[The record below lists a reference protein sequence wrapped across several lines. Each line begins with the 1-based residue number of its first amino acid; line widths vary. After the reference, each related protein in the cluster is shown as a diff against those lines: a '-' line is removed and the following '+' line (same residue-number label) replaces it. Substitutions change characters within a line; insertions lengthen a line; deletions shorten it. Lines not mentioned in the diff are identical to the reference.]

1 MTIQMPPLK
10 RGVKPTVK
18 PKDGRFS
25 PGPSRKRPGWTP
37 DFLKDAALGRSH
49 RSPLGKQVLKEVID
63 LSREVLEVPDTH
75 RIAIVPA
82 SDTGAVEMAMWSM
95 LGPRGV
101 DVGAWENFGYA
112 WITDAESQLPLE
124 DLRIF
129 KATYGELP
137 DLSQYT
143 GDRDLVFTWNGTTGG
158 ARVPNADFI
167 PADREGVTICD
178 ATSAAFAQ
186 ELPWDKLDVVTYSWQ
201 KNMGGE
207 AGHGMLILS
216 PHAVERLESYTPPW
230 PMPKI
235 FRMTKNG
242 KLIESL
248 FEGSTLNTPSL
259 MCAADHIESLKWV
272 REQGGEKG
280 GLQWMHDRAD
290 ANFELLQAWMD
301 RTPWIENL
309 CAVPERRSN
318 TGVCMKIV
326 DPRFQALS
334 PEDQSAFASGIVKM
348 ISAEG
353 VAYDFGSYRTAPPGF
368 RVWAS
373 GLIDKQDIEDL
384 IPWLEWG
391 FETQAAAI
399 F

>member
-1 MTIQMPPLK
+1 MTKLQKP
-10 RGVKPTVK
+10 GVKPA
-18 PKDGRFS
+18 DGRFS

-37 DFLKDAALGRSH
+37 DFLKTAALGRSH
-49 RSPLGKQVLKEVID
+49 RSPLGKKVLQELID
-63 LSREVLEVPDTH
+63 LTREVLQVPESH

-101 DVGAWENFGYA
+101 DVAAWESFGNA
-112 WITDAESQLPLE
+112 WITDAKTQLPLK

-129 KATYGELP
+129 SADYGQLP

-143 GDRDLVFTWNGTTGG
+143 GDRDLVFTWNGTTAGV
-158 ARVPNADFI
+158 RVPNGDFI

-216 PHAVERLESYTPPW
+216 PHAVERLESHVPQW
-230 PMPKI
+230 PLPKI

-242 KLIESL
+242 KLDEGL
-248 FEGSTLNTPSL
+248 FKGITINTPSL
-259 MCAADHIESLKWV
+259 MCAEDHIESLKWV
-272 REQGGEKG
+272 REQGG
-280 GLQWMHDRAD
+280 LDWMHARAD
-290 ANFELLQAWMD
+290 ENFALLQDWIEK
-301 RTPWIENL
+301 TPWIENL
-309 CAVPERRSN
+309 CAVPEQRSN

-326 DPRFQALS
+326 DPRFEALDG
-334 PEDQSAFASGIVKM
+334 EGRAAFASAIVKL
-348 ISAEG
+348 ISDEG

-373 GLIDKQDIEDL
+373 GLIRKSDIEDFL
-384 IPWLEWG
+384 PWLEWG
-391 FETQAAAI
+391 YETVCAET

>member
-1 MTIQMPPLK
+1 MTKLQM
-10 RGVKPTVK
+10 PTVK
-18 PKDGRFS
+18 PVDGRFS

-37 DFLKDAALGRSH
+37 DFLKTAALGRSH

-101 DVGAWENFGYA
+101 DVAAWENFGYA
-112 WITDAESQLPLE
+112 WITDAQSQLPLK

-129 KATYGELP
+129 KADYGELP

-158 ARVPNADFI
+158 ARVPNGDFI
-167 PADREGVTICD
+167 PADREGITICD

-216 PHAVERLESYTPPW
+216 PRAVERLESYTPPW
-230 PMPKI
+230 PLPKI

-242 KLIESL
+242 KLNEAL
-248 FEGSTLNTPSL
+248 FQGSTLNTPSL
-259 MCAADHIESLKWV
+259 MCAEDHIESLKWV
-272 REQGGEKG
+272 REQGGLK
-280 GLQWMHDRAD
+280 WMHDRAD
-290 ANFELLQAWMD
+290 ENFALLQDWMD
-301 RTPWIENL
+301 KTPWIENL
-309 CAVPERRSN
+309 CAVPEQRSN

-334 PEDQSAFASGIVKM
+334 PEEQSAFASGIVKM
-348 ISAEG
+348 ISDQG

-373 GLIDKQDIEDL
+373 GLINKQDIEDL

-391 FETQAAAI
+391 FATQCAAT
-399 F
+399 FN

>member
-1 MTIQMPPLK
+1 MTKLQM
-10 RGVKPTVK
+10 PTVK
-18 PKDGRFS
+18 PVDGRFS

-37 DFLKDAALGRSH
+37 DFLKTAALGRSH

-63 LSREVLEVPDTH
+63 LSREVLEVPDSH

-101 DVGAWENFGYA
+101 DVAAWENFGYA
-112 WITDAESQLPLE
+112 WITDAESQLPLK
-124 DLRIF
+124 DLRIL
-129 KATYGELP
+129 KADYGELP

-167 PADREGVTICD
+167 PADREGITICD

-216 PHAVERLESYTPPW
+216 PRAVERLESYAPPW
-230 PMPKI
+230 PLPKI

-242 KLIESL
+242 KLNEAL

-259 MCAADHIESLKWV
+259 MCAEDHIESLKWV
-272 REQGGEKG
+272 REQGG
-280 GLQWMHDRAD
+280 LQWMHDRAD
-290 ANFELLQAWMD
+290 ANFALLQNWMD
-301 RTPWIENL
+301 KTPWIENL
-309 CAVPERRSN
+309 CAVPEQRSN

-348 ISAEG
+348 ISDQG

-373 GLIDKQDIEDL
+373 GLINKQDIADL

-391 FETQAAAI
+391 FETQVSAT

>member
-1 MTIQMPPLK
+1 MTKLQ
-10 RGVKPTVK
+10 KPDVR
-18 PKDGRFS
+18 PADGRFS

-37 DFLKDAALGRSH
+37 DFLKNAALGRSH
-49 RSPLGKQVLKEVID
+49 RSPLGKQVLAELID

-101 DVGAWENFGYA
+101 DVAAWENFGYA
-112 WITDAESQLPLE
+112 WITDAENQLPLK
-124 DLRIF
+124 DVRIF
-129 KATYGELP
+129 KADYGELP
-137 DLSQYT
+137 DLGQYT

-158 ARVPNADFI
+158 VRVPNADFI
-167 PADREGVTICD
+167 PADREGITICD

-216 PHAVERLESYTPPW
+216 PRAVERLESYTPPW
-230 PMPKI
+230 PLPKI

-242 KLIESL
+242 KLNEAL
-248 FEGSTLNTPSL
+248 FKGSTINTPSL
-259 MCAADHIESLKWV
+259 MCAEDHIESLKWV
-272 REQGGEKG
+272 RAQGGLK
-280 GLQWMHDRAD
+280 WMHDRAD
-290 ANFELLQAWMD
+290 ANFALLQNWMD
-301 RTPWIENL
+301 KTPWIENL
-309 CAVPERRSN
+309 CPVPEQRSN

-326 DPRFQALS
+326 DPRFLALS
-334 PEDQSAFASGIVKM
+334 AEDRSAFATKIIQM
-348 ISAEG
+348 ISGEG
-353 VAYDFGSYRTAPPGF
+353 VAYDFGAYRTAPPGF
-368 RVWAS
+368 RIWAS
-373 GLIDKQDIEDL
+373 GLINQQDIVDL
-384 IPWLEWG
+384 LPWLEWG
-391 FETQAAAI
+391 FHTVAADT

>member
-1 MTIQMPPLK
+1 MTILQ
-10 RGVKPTVK
+10 KPTVK
-18 PKDGRFS
+18 PVDGRFS

-37 DFLKDAALGRSH
+37 DFLKNAALGRSH

-63 LSREVLEVPDTH
+63 LSREVLEVPDSH

-101 DVGAWENFGYA
+101 DVAAWENFGYA
-112 WITDAESQLPLE
+112 WITDAQSQLPLE

-129 KATYGELP
+129 KADYGHLP

-186 ELPWDKLDVVTYSWQ
+186 ELPWGKLDVVTYSWQ

-216 PHAVERLESYTPPW
+216 PRAVERLENYTPPW
-230 PMPKI
+230 PLPKI

-242 KLIESL
+242 KLNESL

-259 MCAADHIESLKWV
+259 MCAEDHIESLKWV
-272 REQGGEKG
+272 REQGG
-280 GLQWMHDRAD
+280 LQWMRDRAD
-290 ANFELLQAWMD
+290 TNFQILQKWMD
-301 RTPWIENL
+301 KTPWIENL
-309 CAVPERRSN
+309 CAVPEQRSN

-326 DPRFQALS
+326 DPRFAALS
-334 PEDQSAFASGIVKM
+334 PEDQSAFASGIVAM

-353 VAYDFGSYRTAPPGF
+353 VAYDFGSYRTAPAGF

-373 GLIDKQDIEDL
+373 GLIEPSDIEAL

-391 FETQAAAI
+391 FKTQAAAT

>member
-1 MTIQMPPLK
+1 MTKLQ
-10 RGVKPTVK
+10 KPAVR

-25 PGPSRKRPGWTP
+25 PGPSRKRPGWSP
-37 DFLKDAALGRSH
+37 DFLKNAALGRSH
-49 RSPLGKQVLKEVID
+49 RSPLGKKVLAEVID
-63 LSREVLEVPDTH
+63 LTREVLQVPDTH
-75 RIAIVPA
+75 RIGIVPA

-101 DVGAWENFGYA
+101 DVMAWENFGYA
-112 WITDAESQLPLE
+112 WITDAKNQLPLD
-124 DLRIF
+124 DLRVF
-129 KATYGELP
+129 KADYGELP
-137 DLSQYT
+137 PVEEYT

-158 ARVPNADFI
+158 VRVPNGDFI

-207 AGHGMLILS
+207 AAHGMIILS
-216 PHAVERLESYTPPW
+216 PHAVERLESHTPAW
-230 PMPKI
+230 PLPKI

-242 KLIESL
+242 KLNEGI
-248 FEGSTLNTPSL
+248 FKGSTINTPSL
-259 MCAADHIESLKWV
+259 MCAEDHIESLKWV
-272 REQGGEKG
+272 REQGG
-280 GLQWMHDRAD
+280 LQWMYDRAN
-290 ANFELLQAWMD
+290 ANFKILQDWMD
-301 RTPWIENL
+301 KTPWIENL
-309 CAVPERRSN
+309 CTVPEQRSN

-326 DPRFQALS
+326 DPRFSALS
-334 PEDQSAFASGIVKM
+334 PEERSAFASGIVKM
-348 ISAEG
+348 IADEG

-373 GLIDKQDIEDL
+373 GLIDPQDIIDL
-384 IPWLEWG
+384 LPWLEWG
-391 FETQAAAI
+391 FAVQCENM